1 MPVLTVLI
9 EESLPKK
16 KHIHD
21 ILNQVISSM
30 AAVTH
35 HFSENR
41 EFGTLMITV
50 IQCLDQDSPAQLV
63 SHMGV
68 IVQQYKGMLRF
79 KASKL
84 IKSISK

>member
-1 MPVLTVLI
+1 MLI
-9 EESLPKK
+9 EQSLSEK

-21 ILNQVISSM
+21 ILNQVASSM

-35 HFSENR
+35 HFAESR
-41 EFGTLMITV
+41 DFGTLIIAV

-63 SHMGV
+63 SHMAV
-68 IVQQYKGMLRF
+68 IVQQYKGTLRF